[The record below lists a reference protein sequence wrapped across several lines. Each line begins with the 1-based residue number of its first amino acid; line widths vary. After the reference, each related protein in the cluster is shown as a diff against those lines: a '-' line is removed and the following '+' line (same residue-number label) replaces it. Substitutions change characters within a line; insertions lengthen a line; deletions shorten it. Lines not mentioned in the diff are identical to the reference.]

1 MNNGYKKWIED
12 NLSIVNKEGNLVP
25 FKLNEIQDRYLT
37 QDTSNGKDFILKGR
51 QMGFSSLIL
60 AMFTADFLMKEN
72 VYNVVVADN
81 TDNAQGLLK
90 RVKDYINCIDPAIGK
105 LLKYNSKYEL
115 YLESSNS
122 TYKIGTAEN
131 INFGRSKTL
140 TNLHLC
146 VGETTK
152 IITTNG
158 FTKTIKDIQ
167 IGDEVI
173 ACDGKKTVVTN
184 KWDTGTKKLLKI
196 RLWLGNET
204 IEVSPEHKVLVLGKK
219 GWEGPLGMSY
229 HKSDPVWKQA
239 KDLTTKDYVVWAYPK
254 TGAYVK
260 HLVVKNIKN
269 ACHIED
275 KVKPVT
281 RLDNIRCSGLVL
293 KTDYKL
299 GYFLGY
305 YLAEGHITKNL
316 NHLSFACHKDEEFYK
331 EFVDLFPIKP
341 KISVR
346 SDSTGTRKIV
356 EYDSKELAT
365 FVNDL
370 VGRVENKH
378 IPDKF
383 LYNYPKEFLG
393 GLYCGWRDGDGS
405 KAQLKWKNISI
416 ITIRE
421 SIARQMKQIYA
432 LINHR
437 LLALDYLPERYRY
450 DKKTKPIYAIREYGL
465 GKMKKNGVRSKN
477 GKQTYLTTR
486 NMPSTN
492 GVLFA
497 RVKSIEEI
505 GDGNTYEIEVAH
517 PSHSYLTVAGVV
529 SNSESCFYP
538 HLSDMLAGAL
548 QALVPTGRA
557 IIESTANGFNEGKEL
572 WDRSVLGESGF
583 KPLFYNPHDFYPKEF
598 LEEKKKELGDRLFM
612 QEYPRTATEAFIT
625 SGQCF
630 FDTESLRVYMD
641 NAKEPMDEGVQY
653 EL

>member
-131 INFGRSKTL
+131 INFGRSKTV
-140 TNLHLC
+140 TNLH
-146 VGETTK
+146 
-152 IITTNG
+152 
-158 FTKTIKDIQ
+158 F
-167 IGDEVI
+167 
-173 ACDGKKTVVTN
+173 
-184 KWDTGTKKLLKI
+184 
-196 RLWLGNET
+196 
-204 IEVSPEHKVLVLGKK
+204 
-219 GWEGPLGMSY
+219 
-229 HKSDPVWKQA
+229 
-239 KDLTTKDYVVWAYPK
+239 
-254 TGAYVK
+254 
-260 HLVVKNIKN
+260 
-269 ACHIED
+269 
-275 KVKPVT
+275 
-281 RLDNIRCSGLVL
+281 
-293 KTDYKL
+293 
-299 GYFLGY
+299 
-305 YLAEGHITKNL
+305 
-316 NHLSFACHKDEEFYK
+316 
-331 EFVDLFPIKP
+331 
-341 KISVR
+341 
-346 SDSTGTRKIV
+346 
-356 EYDSKELAT
+356 
-365 FVNDL
+365 
-370 VGRVENKH
+370 
-378 IPDKF
+378 
-383 LYNYPKEFLG
+383 
-393 GLYCGWRDGDGS
+393 
-405 KAQLKWKNISI
+405 
-416 ITIRE
+416 
-421 SIARQMKQIYA
+421 
-432 LINHR
+432 
-437 LLALDYLPERYRY
+437 
-450 DKKTKPIYAIREYGL
+450 
-465 GKMKKNGVRSKN
+465 
-477 GKQTYLTTR
+477 
-486 NMPSTN
+486 
-492 GVLFA
+492 
-497 RVKSIEEI
+497 
-505 GDGNTYEIEVAH
+505 
-517 PSHSYLTVAGVV
+517 
-529 SNSESCFYP
+529 SEACFYP